1 MAPQQQH
8 IELVWFKKDLRVED
22 HAALTAAAARGPV
35 LALWI
40 YEDAVIRADDFDARH
55 LGFANECLA
64 ELEDDLRHFGV
75 RLLRR
80 RGDAVAVFEELWQQ
94 THFSRLYS
102 HQETGNAIT
111 YQRDLAVIAWTKAR
125 NVEWQEFAQTGV
137 VRRLKQRDGWSERW
151 LRRMKISPRPAPA
164 MLQGAACDH
173 LRGVGACDVTDFSLS
188 PDQSAALRQRGGSR
202 SGWASLQRF
211 LHESGVGYTKEMSS
225 PVTAWDAC
233 SRVSAHLTWG
243 ALSVR
248 QCLHASA
255 DRRRDLLEAKALGQR
270 IDARWMQSI
279 KSFQS
284 RLRWHCHFMQKL
296 EDEPRIEWRN
306 FSRSCDGLR
315 DEQHCDPLLLA
326 AWKEGRTG
334 YPMIDSCMRA
344 LNATGWLN
352 FRMRAMVMSFA
363 SYHLWLHWREP
374 GLHLARMF
382 LDYEPGI
389 HWSQCQM
396 QSGTTAINTL
406 RVYSP
411 TKQLEDQDPQ
421 GIFVR
426 KWLPEL
432 AKLPDCYL
440 AEPWKMPIMEQNFCE
455 CVIGRDYPAP
465 IVEHATAY
473 RQAHDRMHRLRS
485 QQSAQAEARSIQQ
498 KHGSRKGASKRW
510 R

>member
-1 MAPQQQH
+1 MDV
-8 IELVWFKKDLRVED
+8 VWFKKDLRVLD
-22 HAALTAAAARGPV
+22 HAAITAAADLGPV
-35 LALWI
+35 LGLWI
-40 YEDAVIRADDFDARH
+40 YEDAVISAEDFDARH

-64 ELEDDLRHFGV
+64 ELETDLAACGV

-80 RGDAVAVFEELWQQ
+80 RGDVVAVLEELWQQ
-94 THFSRLYS
+94 THFTRLHS

-111 YQRDLAVIAWTKAR
+111 YRRDLAVIAWTR
-125 NVEWQEFAQTGV
+125 QRGVHWQEYAQTGV
-137 VRRLKQRDGWSERW
+137 VRKLRQRDGWAERW
-151 LRRMKISPRPAPA
+151 LQRMTPTPRGIPTD
-164 MLQGAACDH
+164 LHGAASAH
-173 LRGVGACDVTDFSLS
+173 LSGETVCTAEDFGLS
-188 PDQSAALRQRGGSR
+188 PDLSQALRQRGGS
-202 SGWASLQRF
+202 SQGHAALESF
-211 LHESGVGYTKEMSS
+211 LHHRGVGYTKEMSS

-233 SRVSAHLTWG
+233 SRVSPYLTWG

-255 DRRRDLLEAKALGQR
+255 DRRRDLLEQKALGQR
-270 IDARWMQSI
+270 IDARWLTSI

-296 EDEPRIEWRN
+296 EDEPAIEHRN

-315 DEQHCDPLLLA
+315 DESQIDAERFL
-326 AWKEGRTG
+326 AWKDGRTG
-334 YPMIDSCMRA
+334 YPMIDACMRA
-344 LNATGWLN
+344 LTATGWLN

-396 QSGTTAINTL
+396 QSGTTGINTL

-411 TKQLEDQDPQ
+411 TKQLLDQDPQ
-421 GIFVR
+421 GAFIR
-426 KWLPEL
+426 QWLPEL
-432 AKLPDCYL
+432 AHVPDAYL
-440 AEPWKMPIMEQNFCE
+440 AEPWGMPALEQQFCG

-465 IVEHATAY
+465 IVDHPTAY
-473 RQAHDRMHRLRS
+473 RHAQEKMHHLRQRDDS
-485 QQSAQAEARSIQQ
+485 KREARRIQK
-498 KHGSRKGASKRW
+498 KHGSRKQGTKKW

>member
-1 MAPQQQH
+1 MAQQQQH

-22 HAALTAAAARGPV
+22 HAALTAAAQHGAV

-40 YEDAVIRADDFDARH
+40 YEDAVITAEDFDARH

-64 ELEDDLRHFGV
+64 ELEQNLLALGV

-80 RGDAVAVFEELWQQ
+80 RGDAVQVLEELWQQ
-94 THFSRLYS
+94 THFSRMHS

-111 YQRDLAVIAWTKAR
+111 YQRDLAVIDWAR
-125 NVEWQEFAQTGV
+125 HRGVAWQEYAQTGV
-137 VRRLKQRDGWSERW
+137 VRRLKQRDGWSDRW
-151 LRRMKISPRPAPA
+151 LARMSPAPRPIPA
-164 MLQGAACDH
+164 HILGANTAH
-173 LRGVGACDVTDFSLS
+173 LTGETICTAADFFLK
-188 PDQSAALRQRGGSR
+188 PDRSEALRQRGGTR
-202 SGWASLQRF
+202 QGWHYLQRF
-211 LHESGVGYTKEMSS
+211 LQETGVGYTKEMSS

-233 SRVSAHLTWG
+233 SRVSAHITWG
-243 ALSVR
+243 ALTVR

-270 IDARWMQSI
+270 IDPRWLQSI

-326 AWKEGRTG
+326 AWQEGRTG
-334 YPMIDSCMRA
+334 YPMIDACMRA

-440 AEPWKMPIMEQNFCE
+440 AEPWKMPIMEQHFCE

-465 IVEHATAY
+465 IVDHTTAY

-485 QQSAQAEARSIQQ
+485 QQSAQAEARSIQH
-498 KHGSRKGASKRW
+498 KHGSRKSGSKRW

>member
-1 MAPQQQH
+1 
-8 IELVWFKKDLRVED
+8 
-22 HAALTAAAARGPV
+22 
-35 LALWI
+35 
-40 YEDAVIRADDFDARH
+40 
-55 LGFANECLA
+55 
-64 ELEDDLRHFGV
+64 
-75 RLLRR
+75 
-80 RGDAVAVFEELWQQ
+80 
-94 THFSRLYS
+94 
-102 HQETGNAIT
+102 
-111 YQRDLAVIAWTKAR
+111 
-125 NVEWQEFAQTGV
+125 
-137 VRRLKQRDGWSERW
+137 
-151 LRRMKISPRPAPA
+151 
-164 MLQGAACDH
+164 
-173 LRGVGACDVTDFSLS
+173 
-188 PDQSAALRQRGGSR
+188 
-202 SGWASLQRF
+202 
-211 LHESGVGYTKEMSS
+211 
-225 PVTAWDAC
+225 
-233 SRVSAHLTWG
+233 
-243 ALSVR
+243 
-248 QCLHASA
+248 
-255 DRRRDLLEAKALGQR
+255 
-270 IDARWMQSI
+270 MQSI

-326 AWKEGRTG
+326 AWQEGRTG
-334 YPMIDSCMRA
+334 YPMIDACMRA

-363 SYHLWLHWREP
+363 CYHLWLHWREP

-440 AEPWKMPIMEQNFCE
+440 AEPWKMPIMEQHFCE

-465 IVEHATAY
+465 IVDHATAY

-485 QQSAQAEARSIQQ
+485 QQSAQAEARSIQH
-498 KHGSRKGASKRW
+498 KHGSRKSGSKRW

>member
-1 MAPQQQH
+1 MKQSPH
-8 IELVWFKKDLRVED
+8 SIELVWFKKDLRVED
-22 HAALTAAAARGPV
+22 HAALTAAAQRGPV
-35 LALWI
+35 LGLWI
-40 YEDAVIRADDFDARH
+40 YEDRIIGAEDFDARH

-64 ELEDDLRHFGV
+64 ELEERLQNFGV

-80 RGDAVAVFEELWQQ
+80 RGDAVQVLEELWQQ
-94 THFSRLYS
+94 THFSRIHS
-102 HQETGNAIT
+102 HQETGNALT
-111 YQRDLAVIAWTKAR
+111 YERDLAVIDWAR
-125 NVEWQEFAQTGV
+125 QRGIEWQEYAQTGV
-137 VRRLKQRDGWSERW
+137 VRRLKDRDGWSDRW
-151 LRRMKISPRPAPA
+151 LKRMIVVPRPAPENII
-164 MLQGAACDH
+164 GAAAAH
-173 LRGVGACDVTDFSLS
+173 LAGETICSAADFFLP
-188 PDQSAALRQRGGSR
+188 PDRSEALRQRGGSTE
-202 SGWASLQRF
+202 GWRYLQRF
-211 LHESGVGYTKEMSS
+211 LHETGVGYTKEMSS
-225 PVTAWDAC
+225 PVTAWEAC
-233 SRVSAHLTWG
+233 GRVSAHITWG
-243 ALSVR
+243 ALTVR

-270 IDARWMQSI
+270 IDARWLQSI

-315 DEQHCDPLLLA
+315 DETHCDPERLA
-326 AWKEGRTG
+326 AWQEGRTG
-334 YPMIDSCMRA
+334 YPLVDACMRA

-352 FRMRAMVMSFA
+352 FRMRAMLMSFA

-411 TKQLEDQDPQ
+411 TKQLLDQDPQ
-421 GIFVR
+421 GIFVK

-432 AKLPDCYL
+432 ANVPPIYL
-440 AEPWKMPIMEQNFCE
+440 AEPWNMPLMEQQFCG
-455 CVIGRDYPAP
+455 CIIGRDYPAP
-465 IVEHATAY
+465 IVDHATAY
-473 RQAHDRMHRLRS
+473 RQAHERMHHLRS
-485 QQSAQAEARSIQQ
+485 KSSAKIEAQAIQK
-498 KHGSRKGASKRW
+498 KHGSRKSGSKRW